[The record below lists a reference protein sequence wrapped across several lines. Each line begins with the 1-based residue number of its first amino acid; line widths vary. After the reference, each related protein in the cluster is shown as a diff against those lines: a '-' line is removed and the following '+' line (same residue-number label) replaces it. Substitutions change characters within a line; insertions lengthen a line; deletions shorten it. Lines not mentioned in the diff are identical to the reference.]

1 MIWEENGIRLKK
13 EWSGWTNKIQA
24 SHGKTSVLITNMV
37 RSNRKYLSK
46 ELMNVM
52 SLTTL
57 EERTCGTYGVLKM
70 LKVLTC
76 FEYVD
81 MSMPFR
87 QLSKQGKSTISFE
100 S

>member
-1 MIWEENGIRLKK
+1 
-13 EWSGWTNKIQA
+13 
-24 SHGKTSVLITNMV
+24 MV

-57 EERTCGTYGVLKM
+57 EERTCGTFGVLKM
-70 LKVLTC
+70 LTC

-81 MSMPFR
+81 MRMPFR
-87 QLSKQGKSTISFE
+87 QLSKQDESTISFE